1 MKSKILNISL
11 VFTSLAGYLEWGKDN
26 HLFLIQAE
34 MEIISK
40 LISDPLS
47 VVHPFI
53 LLPFAGQ
60 LILLITLFQKKP
72 GKLLTF
78 AGLGCIGLLLA
89 FMFVIGLISLN
100 IKILASTI
108 PFVCTGILVI
118 MYHIKNSDRVVNG

>member
-40 LISDPLS
+40 LISDPLA